1 VVSAEVI
8 ISNRLGMHARAAA
21 VFVREASRFHS
32 EVWLEKGGKKVNG
45 KSIMGILTLAAAKGE
60 TLVVAAE
67 GTDED
72 GAVRALVEIVSSGFG
87 E

>member
-1 VVSAEVI
+1 MVSAEVI

-32 EVWLEKGGKKVNG
+32 EVWLGKGGNRVNG

-72 GAVRALVEIVSSGFG
+72 DAVRTLVEIVSSGFG

>member
-1 VVSAEVI
+1 
-8 ISNRLGMHARAAA
+8 MHARAAA
-21 VFVREASRFHS
+21 VFVREAARFHS
-32 EVWLEKGGKKVNG
+32 EIWLEKGENRVNG

-72 GAVRALVEIVSSGFG
+72 DAVRTLVEIVSSGFG